1 MEHNVLVLKLA
12 SGEEL
17 ISKTK
22 ELENDC
28 LELYMP
34 HAYIIQQDPNTGK
47 NLSGLMPFMLLAK
60 NQSMILTQRPVIIA
74 EPSDEAKDAYLR
86 MIGDIV
92 IKTPKKEIILA
103 K

>member
-1 MEHNVLVLKLA
+1 MEHDVLVLKLA

-22 ELENDC
+22 ELESDC
-28 LELYMP
+28 LELFMP
-34 HAYIIQQDPNTGK
+34 HAYIIQQDPKTGK
-47 NLSGLMPFMLLAK
+47 NMSGLIPFMLLAN
-60 NQSMILTQRPVIIA
+60 NQTMILTQRPVIIA

-92 IKTPKKEIILA
+92 VETPSKKIILT